1 MISLSCLFIRSSV
14 QTYHMFLATQLPPS
28 IPSTATAL
36 SVESAVASPATT
48 AALEHFDNLIR
59 HALGRSTFGI
69 ANPEATTP
77 WYLPSADNAIAAL
90 TMFIFFLGAFLVL
103 LACKLVLGMLLLRYA
118 RNRYRSM
125 KKREM
130 QSYDTEG
137 RRLGGWGMTEVDEEK
152 KRWIYEDDL
161 DGLRKK
167 MEKERAAK
175 EKSEK
180 TAVGQD
186 FSKISRYEMLKRIW

>member
-1 MISLSCLFIRSSV
+1 
-14 QTYHMFLATQLPPS
+14 MFLATQLPPP

-36 SVESAVASPATT
+36 SVESAAASPATT

-69 ANPEATTP
+69 PNPEATNP
-77 WYLPSADNAIAAL
+77 WYLPSADSAIAAL
-90 TMFIFFLGAFLVL
+90 TMFVFFLGAFFVL

-118 RNRYRSM
+118 RNRYRTM
-125 KKREM
+125 KTRET

-137 RRLGGWGMTEVDEEK
+137 RRLGGWGMTEVDEDK
-152 KRWIYEDDL
+152 KRWIYDDDL

-167 MEKERAAK
+167 TEKERAAK

-180 TAVGQD
+180 SGMGQD
-186 FSKISRYEMLKRIW
+186 FSKVSRFDMVKRIW